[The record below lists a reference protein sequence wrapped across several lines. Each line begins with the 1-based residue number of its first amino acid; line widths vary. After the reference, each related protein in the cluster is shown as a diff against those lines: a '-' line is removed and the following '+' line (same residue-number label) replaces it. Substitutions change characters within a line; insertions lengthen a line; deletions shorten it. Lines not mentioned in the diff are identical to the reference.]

1 MKFIPWIMMSV
12 LLVSCNETKKT
23 RILPAAPSTEAAQ
36 GSSSILSQLHRIKG
50 TAILTVSEES
60 SKADSLP
67 VGYDNI
73 PRLEE
78 SDDGISSNSVTLQT
92 RPLVECG
99 TAAGLTTAQ
108 RLRDC
113 LDKNPAHSEWKGV
126 TNGNAG
132 EGVWKL
138 FTRNSLGREI
148 WMDEKTGLV
157 WSDILT
163 TNSGANLLANW
174 CQASGNKES
183 ALIANGVDCNDL
195 GTVSRC
201 ESATVMG
208 IAPSDVSWRLPTR
221 GDYLQ
226 ADINGARFVLPRTN
240 QQVWMATVSSQN
252 REQALMIN
260 LQNGVISTID
270 RDQQQLVRC
279 VGRRLK

>member
-1 MKFIPWIMMSV
+1 MKFIPLIMMSV

-23 RILPAAPSTEAAQ
+23 RILPTQSTQGAEGSEA
-36 GSSSILSQLHRIKG
+36 ILSQLHRIKG
-50 TAILTVSEES
+50 TTILTIAQEASQ
-60 SKADSLP
+60 ADKLP

-113 LDKNPAHSEWKGV
+113 ADKNPAHSEWKGV

-132 EGVWKL
+132 EGIWKL

-163 TNSGANLLANW
+163 TNSGANILANW

-195 GTVSRC
+195 GNVSRC
-201 ESATVMG
+201 ESATVIG

-226 ADINGARFVLPRTN
+226 ADLNGARFVLPRTN

-260 LQNGVISTID
+260 VQNGVISTID